1 MKVKELIKRLEPCDR
16 NVDVYISNGV
26 SGRDLTLNL
35 VGTKL
40 CQPRISIS
48 GKEVKNEIR

>member
-1 MKVKELIKRLEPCDR
+1 MKVKELIKRLDLCDR
-16 NVDVYISNGV
+16 NVDVYISNGI

-40 CQPRISIS
+40 CQPRISII
-48 GKEVKNEIR
+48 GKGGKK